1 MSSLSGEVPRHTRS
15 LAREILSDTP
25 LLVVQGARQVGKST
39 LLRQVLSPDDSVF
52 VTLDDPTTRRFAEED
67 PVQFLRQAPG
77 KTLAIDEAQ
86 RVPDLALALKLVIDE
101 QRIPGAYAITGSADL
116 LRLKGTG
123 DSLAG
128 RASSLTVRPLSQGE
142 IGQRSDPEDFISWV
156 ANGCAGNLDSSASPS
171 DIRERVTAGGY
182 PEPLKRSTFRA
193 RSRWFKDYV
202 DQLLRHD
209 VPQLAGES
217 SQMLQ
222 SFEPLIRLL
231 ASQGESELVVAR
243 LAERLGIVG
252 STLRMYLDTLDTMFL
267 TETLPSWGRGYSGRV
282 VRRPKLSLVDT
293 GLASSITGF
302 TPEAS
307 HQAGGFEFFG
317 AQLEAFVSSELKKQQ
332 TWSETIYRL
341 YHYRQRNDEVDI
353 VVELQDG
360 SVILMEVKS
369 TSQVRRDSWTSLRRI
384 SEKLGARVRAS
395 VVLYTG
401 EKGYCIDESQSLYVL
416 PVGLLWEHA
425 SIPTPLPSQ

>member
-1 MSSLSGEVPRHTRS
+1 
-15 LAREILSDTP
+15 
-25 LLVVQGARQVGKST
+25 
-39 LLRQVLSPDDSVF
+39 
-52 VTLDDPTTRRFAEED
+52 
-67 PVQFLRQAPG
+67 
-77 KTLAIDEAQ
+77 
-86 RVPDLALALKLVIDE
+86 
-101 QRIPGAYAITGSADL
+101 
-116 LRLKGTG
+116 
-123 DSLAG
+123 
-128 RASSLTVRPLSQGE
+128 
-142 IGQRSDPEDFISWV
+142 
-156 ANGCAGNLDSSASPS
+156 
-171 DIRERVTAGGY
+171 
-182 PEPLKRSTFRA
+182 
-193 RSRWFKDYV
+193 
-202 DQLLRHD
+202 
-209 VPQLAGES
+209 
-217 SQMLQ
+217 
-222 SFEPLIRLL
+222 
-231 ASQGESELVVAR
+231 
-243 LAERLGIVG
+243 
-252 STLRMYLDTLDTMFL
+252 MYLDTLDTMFL

-307 HQAGGFEFFG
+307 HQADGFEFFG

-360 SVILMEVKS
+360 SVILIEVKS

-401 EKGYCIDESQSLYVL
+401 QKGYCIDESRSLYVL

-425 SIPTPLPSQ
+425 SIPTPFPSQ